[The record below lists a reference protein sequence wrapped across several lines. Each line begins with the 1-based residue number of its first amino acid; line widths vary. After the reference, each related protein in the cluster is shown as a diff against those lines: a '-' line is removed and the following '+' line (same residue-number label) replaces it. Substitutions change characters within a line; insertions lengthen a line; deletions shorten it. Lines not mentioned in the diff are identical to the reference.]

1 LRTRSSEE
9 TRPAIVAAEQISTQ
23 KTETMGYLFF
33 YGIICS
39 LPTIFENISN
49 STVQNVKNNTH
60 GVSERGRNV
69 VGDASTLLHFVQTN
83 SIVVSSCGGK
93 GVGAR

>member
-9 TRPAIVAAEQISTQ
+9 TRPAIVTAEQISTQ
-23 KTETMGYLFF
+23 ETETMGYLFF
-33 YGIICS
+33 YGFLCS
-39 LPTIFENISN
+39 LPIIFETISF
-49 STVQNVKNNTH
+49 VQNV
-60 GVSERGRNV
+60 
-69 VGDASTLLHFVQTN
+69 STYGFENEAGTWWATPLPFTFCPS